1 LPNCGCPA
9 GQKCY
14 TNTTTTP
21 SFTRECTAAGSGTS
35 SSLCTSEAGCAIGTQ
50 CIELFG
56 ESTSPESM
64 CYAFCNSETDCP
76 TDASVCLSFFTTETY
91 PKVCSHACN
100 PISNSGCPSGTKCQL
115 LTLTTSGTDLT
126 DCTADMGYVSAG
138 GYCAAEEDCSAGT
151 FCAVSINECIAM
163 CTYSS
168 GPECTGFEICNL
180 FQDEYGTDVMITLDG
195 VSYGYC
201 R

>member
-1 LPNCGCPA
+1 MPNCGCPA